1 MERDRISKT
10 ERIVR
15 ESEPNALPIELLKQG
30 DPLDWRIETYLHEA
44 EWWSIRAATEE
55 VLAVVGCVR
64 TGAEEAEIVNIAVK
78 ERTVEELERL
88 IPLLQQMDVEWT
100 QRGVRRLTAYI
111 GAWETGLLY
120 ACQRAGFRIVAAEPD
135 YYADFQLATAEGSG
149 LRRLDR
155 LMLELLAQGRNSSEA
170 VLHSVFGDRP
180 EEQRPTIRRAEL
192 RDSRS
197 LLSMKKRLDRETTS
211 MLYEPGERR
220 LTDGDQLEQIR
231 SLLRS
236 SNSLMLV
243 AEMDGEVVG
252 YLEAT
257 GGKVRRNQ
265 HTIYIVVGILE
276 VCTGQGLGRRLF
288 QEMFEWAARR
298 QVLRAE
304 LTVQA
309 SNQRAYRLYRSLG
322 FRLEGVMRGSL
333 MIEGEPVDLYQMGCD
348 LRSLKQR
355 RVDK

>member
-1 MERDRISKT
+1 MEG
-10 ERIVR
+10 ERIGKTDKVVR
-15 ESEPNALPIELLKQG
+15 ESEPGTLPIELLKQG

-44 EWWSIRAATEE
+44 EWWSIRMGTE
-55 VLAVVGCVR
+55 VFALIGCLR
-64 TGAEEAEIVNIAVK
+64 MGAEEAEIVNLAVK
-78 ERTVEELERL
+78 DQTDEELERL
-88 IPLLQQMDVEWT
+88 VRLLKQVDKEWR
-100 QRGVRRLTAYI
+100 QRGVRRLMVYL
-111 GAWETGLLY
+111 GAWETDLLY
-120 ACQRAGFRIVAAEPD
+120 ACQRAGFRIVAAEHD
-135 YYADFQLATAEGSG
+135 YYADFQLAEVNRNG

-155 LMLELLAQGRNSSEA
+155 LMLELLAQGRQPSEETLQT
-170 VLHSVFGDRP
+170 VSKEGSQEP
-180 EEQRPTIRRAEL
+180 RPTIRRAEL

-243 AEMDGEVVG
+243 AESEGEVVG

-276 VCTGQGLGRRLF
+276 ACTGKGLGRRLF
-288 QEMFEWAARR
+288 EDLFEWATRR

-322 FRLEGVMRGSL
+322 FRLEGVMRGAL

-348 LRSLKQR
+348 LRTIKQG

>member
-1 MERDRISKT
+1 MEGERISKT
-10 ERIVR
+10 ERVGR
-15 ESEPNALPIELLKQG
+15 ESEPNTLPIELLKQG
-30 DPLDWRIETYLHEA
+30 DPLDWRIETYLYEA
-44 EWWSIRAATEE
+44 EWWSIRAGTE
-55 VLAVVGCVR
+55 VLALVGCLR
-64 TGAEEAEIVNIAVK
+64 MGAEEAEIVNIAAK
-78 ERTVEELERL
+78 ERTSEAFDRL
-88 IPLLQQMDVEWT
+88 IRLLQHVDRECRQW
-100 QRGVRRLTAYI
+100 GVRRLIAYL
-111 GAWETGLLY
+111 GAWETQLLY

-135 YYADFQLATAEGSG
+135 YYADFQLAAEDHG

-155 LMLELLAQGRNSSEA
+155 LMLELLAQERNSSDA
-170 VLHSVFGDRP
+170 GLQTVSGDRQ
-180 EEQRPTIRRAEL
+180 EDRRPTIRRAEL

-288 QEMFEWAARR
+288 EEMFEWAARR
-298 QVLRAE
+298 RVLRAE

-322 FRLEGVMRGSL
+322 FRLEGIMRGAL

-348 LRSLKQR
+348 LHTIKQG

>member
-1 MERDRISKT
+1 MERDRSSKA
-10 ERIVR
+10 ERTVR
-15 ESEPNALPIELLKQG
+15 ESEPNDLPIGLLKQG

-44 EWWSIRAATEE
+44 EWWSVRAGTE
-55 VLAVVGCVR
+55 VLAVVGCLR
-64 TGAEEAEIVNIAVK
+64 MGAEEAEIVNIAVK
-78 ERTVEELERL
+78 GRTDEDLARL
-88 IPLLQQMDVEWT
+88 VRLLQQVDAQWR
-100 QRGVRRLTAYI
+100 QRGVRRLTAYL
-111 GAWETGLLY
+111 GAWETDLFQ
-120 ACQRAGFRIVAAEPD
+120 ACQRAGFRIAAAEPD
-135 YYADFQLATAEGSG
+135 YYADFRLAAAEGSG

-155 LMLELLAQGRNSSEA
+155 LMLELLAERRNPSEA
-170 VLHSVFGDRP
+170 APQIVSGEKRED
-180 EEQRPTIRRAEL
+180 QRPKIRRAEL

-197 LLSMKKRLDRETTS
+197 LLAMKKQLDRETTS

-243 AEMDGEVVG
+243 AEAEGQVVG

-276 VCTGQGLGRRLF
+276 ACTGQGLGRRLF
-288 QEMFEWAARR
+288 EMMFEWATRR
-298 QVLRAE
+298 HVLRAE

-322 FRLEGVMRGSL
+322 FRLEGVMRGAL
-333 MIEGEPVDLYQMGCD
+333 MVEGEPVDLYQMGCD
-348 LRSLKQR
+348 LRMIKQG